1 MRRGDRCTLKSGH
14 KTTTNYRANIHKQ
27 FMDFSVMHRKKKK
40 RKVIKHNKYINFVG
54 NKKKLGP
61 TDIYC

>member
-1 MRRGDRCTLKSGH
+1 MRKGDRYTLKSGH
-14 KTTTNYRANIHKQ
+14 KTTTSYRANVHKQ
-27 FMDFSVMHRKKKK
+27 FMDFSVVHRNNK
-40 RKVIKHNKYINFVG
+40 RKVIEHNKYINFVG